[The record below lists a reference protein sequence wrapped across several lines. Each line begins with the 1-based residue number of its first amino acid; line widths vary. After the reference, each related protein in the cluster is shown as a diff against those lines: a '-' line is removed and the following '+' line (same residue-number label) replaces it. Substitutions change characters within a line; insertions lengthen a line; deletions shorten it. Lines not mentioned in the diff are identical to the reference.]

1 MKSKGYKQCPGCGI
15 WASRVDGC
23 NIVVCSVCSKVFS
36 ILHSTNDLNIDDIF
50 NYPVVRLDL
59 YFMIM
64 LPICCIIMG
73 ALSLLFPRNLSP
85 SRSSP
90 SLTRFQ
96 IAQFSQELE
105 SLIKSTRNKL
115 CTIDAELNIMHDN
128 YKQLRDNKYITLIML
143 EKIKNIVICESYNT
157 GLNCNTPN
165 IFEKINY
172 VIDTGLNCNNPSK
185 LDRTRVNIIN
195 ALEALKASNDLI
207 KYVEALSVCT

>member
-1 MKSKGYKQCPGCGI
+1 
-15 WASRVDGC
+15 
-23 NIVVCSVCSKVFS
+23 
-36 ILHSTNDLNIDDIF
+36 
-50 NYPVVRLDL
+50 
-59 YFMIM
+59 
-64 LPICCIIMG
+64 
-73 ALSLLFPRNLSP
+73 
-85 SRSSP
+85 
-90 SLTRFQ
+90 
-96 IAQFSQELE
+96 
-105 SLIKSTRNKL
+105 
-115 CTIDAELNIMHDN
+115 MHDN